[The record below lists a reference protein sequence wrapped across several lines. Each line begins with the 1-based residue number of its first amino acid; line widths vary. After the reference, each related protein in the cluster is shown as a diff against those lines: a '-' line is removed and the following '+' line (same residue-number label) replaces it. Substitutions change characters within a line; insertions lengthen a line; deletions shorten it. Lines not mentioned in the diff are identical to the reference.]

1 MLNKVMVAGVVESVD
16 LEKRDAVVI
25 TDTPVKSKP
34 VKVTIHMWKSS
45 VDGDN
50 PAWAG
55 RPDWR
60 EKVVT
65 GANLTFEGHMGNNGR
80 IIAEAFGITAT
91 NPTNVDDCDDDDDCG
106 CDEA

>member
-1 MLNKVMVAGVVESVD
+1 MLNKVMVSGVVESVD

-34 VKVTIHMWKSS
+34 VKVTIHMWKSP
-45 VDGDN
+45 VDGND

-65 GANLTFEGHMGNNGR
+65 GANLLFEGHMGNNGR
-80 IIAEAFGITAT
+80 IIAKAFVPNVN
-91 NPTNVDDCDDDDDCG
+91 NPTNVDDYDDEEECE